1 MTNAANKASTKAKTV
16 VANKEVIAPNEVGTV
31 ASVLGAEVIATDVAT
46 SKAKIA
52 KGIFSEMFAVQ
63 PVPARKDMIARA
75 VAEAGLTPQGAATYL
90 QNFKKAN
97 NLVRPRVAVVPAA

>member
-1 MTNAANKASTKAKTV
+1 MTNAAKASNKSTS
-16 VANKEVIAPNEVGTV
+16 ANKEVIAPADVGTV

-52 KGIFSEMFAVQ
+52 KGIFAEMFAAQ

-75 VAEAGLTPQGAATYL
+75 VAEAKLTPQGAATYL

-97 NLVRPRVAVVPAA
+97 NLVTPRVAVVPAV